1 LSAGA
6 QRAKAEATKQSRNR
20 RTRTVD
26 CFAGAHSRDPLA
38 RDDGL
43 LASFILNPPDACY
56 IRSSGII
63 ERLNWPRQNEY

>member
-1 LSAGA
+1 
-6 QRAKAEATKQSRNR
+6 
-20 RTRTVD
+20 VD

-63 ERLNWPRQNEY
+63 ERLIWPRQSEY